1 MKIDS
6 ALQQVTTLQA
16 KGVKSKTAA
25 KATASVAGSLVSD
38 NVQITGTSARLQE
51 LEARLADVPIE
62 DSAKVESIRQA
73 IAEGS
78 FQVDEEAVAEGMVQ
92 ETIEQLSHRHTR

>member
-6 ALQQVTTLQA
+6 ALQQVATLQTQ
-16 KGVKSKTAA
+16 GVKPKTAS
-25 KATASVAGSLVSD
+25 KAAASVAGGLVSD

-92 ETIEQLSHRHTR
+92 ETIEQLSHRHAR

>member
-6 ALQQVTTLQA
+6 ALQHVTSLQTQ
-16 KGVKSKTAA
+16 GVKSKTAA
-25 KATASVAGSLVSD
+25 RAAGTRAAGLVSD

-78 FQVDEEAVAEGMVQ
+78 FEVDEEAVAEGMVQ
-92 ETIEQLSHRHTR
+92 ETIEQLSHRHAR